1 MEKRTGI
8 SLHGNVDISHV
19 KSTEPHDMTVKH
31 YHEGYEI
38 YFQADGSRILFLKDT
53 QYLLKKG
60 DIAVMLPY
68 ELHYGESAQQTYY
81 ERYTVNFK
89 ENYLETV
96 LGDEG
101 KSLLSGLHTG
111 VMTLPKEQ
119 SMQMEVLFQDLYS
132 RKKKRNV
139 LDEKIFCCEL
149 VLILSR
155 IADFGKEQETQTH
168 RLPSTLICAIDYIND
183 HYEKTLTL
191 DEIAAQSHLDKY
203 YLSHLFKKNMGIS
216 VMNYLTHVRVQKAY
230 HYLNLPDMSVEQAA
244 QKSGFANY
252 GAMERAF
259 EKIYAATPMQIKQKE
274 KNKKDNK

>member
-96 LGDEG
+96 LGEEG

-139 LDEKIFCCEL
+139 LDEKLFCCEL

-155 IADFGKEQETQTH
+155 VADLCKEQKVQTH
-168 RLPSTLICAIDYIND
+168 RLLDTLTCAVDYINNN
-183 HYEKTLTL
+183 YEKSLTL
-191 DEIAAQSHLDKY
+191 DEIAMQSHVDKY
-203 YLSHLFKKNMGIS
+203 YLSHLFKKNMGVS
-216 VMNYLTHVRVQKAY
+216 VMNYLMHVRAQKAY
-230 HYLNLPDMSVEQAA
+230 YYLSMLGMNVEQAA
-244 QKSGFANY
+244 QESGFANY

-259 EKIYAATPMQIKQKE
+259 EKIYAATPMQIKQRE

>member
-96 LGDEG
+96 LGEEG

>member
-230 HYLNLPDMSVEQAA
+230 HYLNLPDM
-244 QKSGFANY
+244 
-252 GAMERAF
+252 R
-259 EKIYAATPMQIKQKE
+259 
-274 KNKKDNK
+274 

>member
-230 HYLNLPDMSVEQAA
+230 QYLNLPDMSVEQAA

-274 KNKKDNK
+274 KNKKRQ

>member
-89 ENYLETV
+89 ETYLETV
-96 LGDEG
+96 LGEEG

-252 GAMERAF
+252 GAMERSF

>member
-8 SLHGNVDISHV
+8 SLHGNVDISYV
-19 KSTEPHDMTVKH
+19 KSVEPHDMTVKH

-89 ENYLETV
+89 GNYLETV

-111 VMTLPKEQ
+111 VMTLTKEQ

-139 LDEKIFCCEL
+139 LDEKLFCCEL

-155 IADFGKEQETQTH
+155 VADFCKEQEAQTH
-168 RLPSTLICAIDYIND
+168 RLSGTLACAVDYINNN
-183 HYEKTLTL
+183 YEKSLTL
-191 DEIAAQSHLDKY
+191 DEIAMQSHIDKY
-203 YLSHLFKKNMGIS
+203 YLSHSFKKNMGIS
-216 VMNYLTHVRVQKAY
+216 VMNYLMHVRAQKAY
-230 HYLNLPDMSVEQAA
+230 YYLNMLGMNVEQAA

>member
-1 MEKRTGI
+1 M
-8 SLHGNVDISHV
+8 
-19 KSTEPHDMTVKH
+19 
-31 YHEGYEI
+31 
-38 YFQADGSRILFLKDT
+38 KDK
-53 QYLLKKG
+53 QYLLKRG
-60 DIAVMLPY
+60 DIVVLLPY
-68 ELHYGESAQQTYY
+68 ELHYGASAQQTYY

-89 ENYLETV
+89 EAYLETV

-101 KSLLSGLHTG
+101 KRLLSKLHAG
-111 VMTLPKEQ
+111 VMTLTKEQ
-119 SMQMEVLFQDLYS
+119 TIQMEALFQDLYS
-132 RKKKRNV
+132 RKKKKSV

-155 IADFGKEQETQTH
+155 IADFCKEQETQAH
-168 RLPSTLICAIDYIND
+168 RLTSTLICAIDYIND

-216 VMNYLTHVRVQKAY
+216 VMNYLTHVRAQKAY

-274 KNKKDNK
+274 KNEKAKSQKD